1 MLFVGGFYSF
11 SIGFYSYE
19 LKNIRIAKK
28 LYEYGVEGRA
38 RRIRGRTN
46 RVWIDGVRKV
56 LNDRGL
62 TLEEAKMNVYDR
74 VEWRVCE

>member
-1 MLFVGGFYSF
+1 MND
-11 SIGFYSYE
+11 E
-19 LKNIRIAKK
+19 RIAKRV
-28 LYEYGVEGRA
+28 YESGVEGR
-38 RRIRGRTN
+38 RGRGRPN